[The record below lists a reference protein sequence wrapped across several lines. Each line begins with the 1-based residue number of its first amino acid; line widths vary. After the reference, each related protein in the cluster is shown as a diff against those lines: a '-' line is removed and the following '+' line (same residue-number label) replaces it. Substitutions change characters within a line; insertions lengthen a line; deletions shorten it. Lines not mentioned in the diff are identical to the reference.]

1 MKIAG
6 AISVIALVFVAAFW
20 FMNVRVA
27 KAPVDGGYVC
37 TQDAKL
43 CPDGSYVGRTGPDCQ
58 FAACPAGGAVSVR
71 VRMNEEASGLG
82 VRVVPLKILE
92 DSRCPTDV
100 VCIQAGTVRL
110 RARLISGLGEAMQ
123 EFTLG
128 QPITTEAEEVLLAE
142 VSPAPKA
149 GVPIAD
155 SAYEFTFQ
163 IGKR

>member
-6 AISVIALVFVAAFW
+6 AAATIALILVAAFW

-27 KAPVDGGYVC
+27 RAPVNGGYVC

-58 FAACPAGGAVSVR
+58 FAACPAGKMVSVGA
-71 VRMNEEASGLG
+71 RMNEEVDALD
-82 VRVVPLKILE
+82 VRIIPLKILE

-128 QPITTEAEEVLLAE
+128 EPITTEAEEVILE
-142 VSPAPKA
+142 KVSPAPKA

-163 IGKR
+163 IRKR